1 MKRTSFE
8 YMAMLFFKG
17 DTLIETKIYNALR
30 KKYKLSEKQL
40 NDNVRIIYSD
50 IMEKFIKDETE
61 RLKNNKAEVI
71 EFDLS
76 TSRLTSYI
84 NKAINSLK
92 FLPITSTEN
101 IPEFNIPINQSIKN
115 SVNERRKENPGK
127 TLNDIFG
134 DIADE
139 TGKTSETIKRL
150 YYYPPKK

>member
-8 YMAMLFFKG
+8 YEAMLFFKG
-17 DTLIETKIYNALR
+17 DPLIKTKIYNALR

-61 RLKNNKAEVI
+61 RLKNNKAKVI

-92 FLPITSTEN
+92 FLPTTSTVN
-101 IPEFNIPINQSIKN
+101 ISEVNISDNKSIKN
-115 SVNERRKENPGK
+115 LVGKKREENPGK
-127 TLNDIFG
+127 TLNDIFW

-139 TGKTSETIKRL
+139 NGKTFENIKRL
-150 YYYPPKK
+150 YYYEPKK